1 MSKGEALRAPVKRMF
16 RALGY
21 EVHRL
26 SSRSP
31 TADLPADFTNAE
43 IDLWRTVSPFTM
55 TSPAAVYV
63 LADAVRY
70 LVANAIQGAFVECG
84 VWRGGSMMVV
94 AQTLIERG
102 RTDADLYL
110 FDTFEGMV
118 EPTQVD
124 VSRTGETAEEFERVA
139 GKDWATASLE
149 QVQTALRL
157 VPYAASKIH
166 FVKGRVEDTIPKRA
180 PDHIALLRLDTDWY
194 ESTKHELFHLYP
206 RLAPGG
212 VLIIDDYAYWR
223 GARTATDE
231 FFRELGVHPFL
242 VRIDSDGRRVAIKR

>member
-1 MSKGEALRAPVKRMF
+1 MSRRQALKAPIKRAF

-21 EVHRL
+21 ELHRW
-26 SSRSP
+26 SP
-31 TADLPADFTNAE
+31 RPPTDVPPDFTDAE
-43 IDLWRTVSPFTM
+43 IELWRSVSPYTM

-70 LVANAIQGAFVECG
+70 VVANAIQGAFVECG

-94 AQTLIERG
+94 ARTLVDLG
-102 RTDADLYL
+102 QTDADLYL

-118 EPTQVD
+118 EPSESD
-124 VSRTGETAEEFERVA
+124 VSRSGVTAEEYERMV
-139 GKDWATASLE
+139 GPDWATASLE
-149 QVQTALRL
+149 QAQAALRL
-157 VPYAASKIH
+157 VAYPASKIH
-166 FVKGRVEDTIPKRA
+166 FVKGRVEDTIPEGA

-194 ESTKHELFHLYP
+194 ESTKHELVHLYP

-223 GARTATDE
+223 GAGTATDE
-231 FFRELGVHPFL
+231 FFRELSVPPFL
-242 VRIDSDGRRVAIKR
+242 IRIDSDGRRVAIKR